1 VWLVAARLRTLP
13 LSVAGIMTG
22 NALALSLHN
31 FSIPV
36 FVLSLLTAIAFQIT
50 SNFANDYGDGIKGT
64 DSQYRIGPNRVLQK
78 NWLTPLQL
86 KYGIYAAGG
95 VSLLLSVVLIYIALG
110 AKQLLISV
118 AFLLLA
124 IAAIWAALRYTMGQ
138 NAYGYHGWGD
148 VFVFIFFGWVSVVGS
163 HFLQSKTM
171 DFDSFALGTAI
182 GMLSV
187 GVLNLNNMRDIENDK
202 RARKNTL
209 VVKMGLRRAKQY
221 HFFLILGG
229 LLFFFLGMEFPRVL
243 DQPLLLLMALPLLY
257 HLYKVYGVEAPKD
270 FDPLLKPLAL
280 TTFAMALAL
289 FAIFF

>member
-1 VWLVAARLRTLP
+1 MVAARLRTLP
-13 LSVAGIMTG
+13 LSVSGIMAG
-22 NALALSLHN
+22 NALALSFHN
-31 FSIPV
+31 FSISV

-64 DSQYRIGPNRVLQK
+64 DSQDRIGPDRVLQK

-86 KYGIYAAGG
+86 KYGIYAAAG
-95 VSLLLSVVLIYIALG
+95 VSLLLSAVLIYIALG
-110 AKQLLISV
+110 AKQLLISL

-171 DFDSFALGTAI
+171 DFDSFALGTAM

-202 RARKNTL
+202 RAQKNTL
-209 VVKMGLRRAKQY
+209 VVKMGLRRAKLY
-221 HFFLILGG
+221 HFFLILSG
-229 LLFFFLGMEFPRVL
+229 LLFFFLGMEFSRVV
-243 DQPLLLLMALPLLY
+243 DQPLLLLVALPLLY

-280 TTFAMALAL
+280 TTFAMALSL

>member
-1 VWLVAARLRTLP
+1 MVAARLRTLP

-22 NALALSLHN
+22 NALALSFHN
-31 FSIPV
+31 FSISV

-64 DSQYRIGPNRVLQK
+64 DSQDRIGPDRVLQK

-86 KYGIYAAGG
+86 KYGIYAAAG
-95 VSLLLSVVLIYIALG
+95 VSLLLSMVLIYIALG
-110 AKQLLISV
+110 AKQLLISL

-229 LLFFFLGMEFPRVL
+229 LFFFFLGMEFPRVL

-280 TTFAMALAL
+280 TTFAMALSL